1 MACPCKKIV
10 SPAMNHNM
18 YHNPI
23 VQDNIKKLASYGY
36 EIITPDSGM
45 LANGDL
51 GVDQLTPQGLVFGPY
66 GFQLLPQTVYVL
78 KVGEE
83 AGDAVSYLS
92 AYPLEG
98 VQHRRAH
105 VPQEGS
111 PPHHGEN
118 PREQGDGQSQP
129 QAGYEKSLFDAAH
142 LRKKSGKKR
151 KNGEFSSREKD
162 FLVFYRKFNM
172 KMSYL
177 CRCGNLLS
185 YQKLLEAQEK

>member
-1 MACPCKKIV
+1 MLLLHGQV
-10 SPAMNHNM
+10 EVEPAVLVGH
-18 YHNPI
+18 
-23 VQDNIKKLASYGY
+23 
-36 EIITPDSGM
+36 
-45 LANGDL
+45 DL
-51 GVDQLTPQGLVFGPY
+51 GVDPLTLEGLVFGPY

-83 AGDAVSYLS
+83 AGDAVSYLG
-92 AYPLEG
+92 AHPLEG

-142 LRKKSGKKR
+142 LHGRYGCGRKKA
-151 KNGEFSSREKD
+151 EFSLTQKD
-162 FLVFYRKFNM
+162 FLMVFDWF
-172 KMSYL
+172 
-177 CRCGNLLS
+177 
-185 YQKLLEAQEK
+185 

>member
-1 MACPCKKIV
+1 LQI
-10 SPAMNHNM
+10 
-18 YHNPI
+18 I
-23 VQDNIKKLASYGY
+23 QIR
-36 EIITPDSGM
+36 EIGEKARDPV
-45 LANGDL
+45 ADL
-51 GVDQLTPQGLVFGPY
+51 VPH
-66 GFQLLPQTVYVL
+66 
-78 KVGEE
+78 
-83 AGDAVSYLS
+83 
-92 AYPLEG
+92 PLEG
-98 VQHRRAH
+98 VYDGRAH
-105 VPQEGS
+105 VAQEGS